1 MSNNKKKEEEKT
13 DSIPPKILDA
23 LSSLEPEL
31 LFRSESSPPCPLE
44 NFDISEKLDESKKK
58 KEKEKEYKIG
68 NYLIKR
74 TLGQGTFGKVK
85 LGIYLPSQEKV
96 AIKILEKDR
105 ILEKDDEIRVKREFD
120 MLALFN
126 HPNVILVAEIFESS
140 DSFYSVMEYCEG
152 GELFNFIVKHRRLTE
167 EEAAFFYYQ
176 LINGLEYIHS
186 LGIVHRDLKPEN
198 LLLTKD
204 HLLKIIDFG
213 LSNYFKKGQK
223 DLLVTPCGS
232 PCYAS
237 PEMVAGNKYD
247 GFKIDIWSTGII
259 LYAMLCGYLPFEDKD
274 NDLLFEKILECKLYF
289 PKYIS
294 KISRD
299 LMEKILVTD
308 PDTRISLE
316 EIKNHPFFIK
326 GKEIFEEEFSICQI
340 EKDGNETTDENIDL
354 NNILKDIELSIEK
367 DKEKEKEKVEEKE
380 KVKEKEK
387 GNEKV
392 KEKERQEKNIKEKNI
407 KENII
412 NKKDNNKKKPKVK
425 EKEIKVNNKNINNNK
440 NSNNDRKI
448 NIAKLTLNDLE
459 QGNVIRRLNTEFDEK
474 SNNLHNTI
482 LDKLEKN
489 EKKVINK
496 RNSSSMKKSSNR
508 NNKKRIAKNSINNSE
523 VKKKGPFKR
532 RDFILMKIKKDNEIN
547 KLKEEKN
554 HRRRIAGQSRNKKL
568 VKTNKYN
575 NIKKQSSKKRNLGQS
590 VKIRKNKHYIKRN
603 INYTNMLK
611 NQFNSKENIKRNLNK
626 KENINNNNI
635 HNLNNTIDDDRLSK
649 KKKNDFSLKFYNSS
663 VKPPKKTRS
672 VAKKNNMKLTTF
684 ETTYNQ
690 KNKKNKKNYLDNL
703 FNISSSIKKYEKKL
717 NISGL
722 NVNKNNNKRLGR
734 KTNMLVKTSNNSGE
748 KNNIITNFNRDKIKR
763 PLINMS
769 NTKTGN
775 INIIDDTKDEDIID
789 NENNNN
795 IERINIKEDIRRNS
809 KDKIKSRNDNDA
821 KVKKNKY
828 VKRDLNKL
836 TNLYDISQDKTIN
849 AYLNEIDQKKTIDV
863 DSTKNYKNTIYS
875 EYKKNNHFN
884 LKRMIIDDFN
894 KKSLNNKSE
903 IIDNSYLQNKTI
915 LGLDSSVITNNS
927 SLNTIDNALKT
938 EPDNLNIK
946 KKLLKKENPKYNY
959 IERPDK
965 KFYIYKKINTN
976 NTQINRNAKNSKKQ
990 NNFISSYSKNLN
1002 KTTHNFNTNQIN
1014 TNYKNILDTTNP
1026 SSNNNTRRNY
1036 LNKRINPYRKKSL
1049 VTNLHNRKKPFVTI
1063 KNTVI
1068 NFNFDTGII
1077 LASID
1082 KKKKAK
1088 KNNLKKRVH
1097 NSVSKINNK
1106 KLYDLAVKYNNHFLT
1121 NEAIANINH
1130 SNTNEN
1136 LSIKKNEI
1144 NANNTYNNTLPLN
1157 EDNNSNTNFDIIKK
1171 KINNYH
1177 KIYIYDEKDYNK
1189 NIMRTNNHLKDKKNE
1204 KGSMKNRSVNHRDK
1218 RHIKYRSMKLDD
1230 FYGMN
1235 DYKKD
1240 SKNIC
1245 INTNEQ

>member
-152 GELFNFIVKHRRLTE
+152 GELFNFIVKHRRLSE

-274 NDLLFEKILECKLYF
+274 NDLLFEKILECKLVF

-294 KISRD
+294 KMSRD

-308 PDTRISLE
+308 PDLRISLE

-326 GKEIFEEEFSICQI
+326 GKEIFEEEFSVCQI
-340 EKDGNETTDENIDL
+340 EKDGNESLDENIDL

-367 DKEKEKEKVEEKE
+367 DKEKEKEEE

-387 GNEKV
+387 EEKNK
-392 KEKERQEKNIKEKNI
+392 KEKIIDKEEDTNKNHKAKGKEF
-407 KENII
+407 
-412 NKKDNNKKKPKVK
+412 
-425 EKEIKVNNKNINNNK
+425 KVNNKNINKNK
-440 NSNNDRKI
+440 NRNIGKKI
-448 NIAKLTLNDLE
+448 NITKLKYNDLE
-459 QGNVIRRLNTEFDEK
+459 QGNVIRRLNTEFEEK
-474 SNNLHNTI
+474 SYNLRNTV

-523 VKKKGPFKR
+523 AKKNGPFKK
-532 RDFILMKIKKDNEIN
+532 RDFILMKIKKDNETD
-547 KLKEEKN
+547 KLKDEKN
-554 HRRRIAGQSRNKKL
+554 RRRRIAGQSRNKKL

-575 NIKKQSSKKRNLGQS
+575 NIKKQSSKIRNVGKS
-590 VKIRKNKHYIKRN
+590 VKIRKNKNFIKRN
-603 INYTNMLK
+603 INYINIIK
-611 NQFNSKENIKRNLNK
+611 NQFNSKENIKRNLNR
-626 KENINNNNI
+626 KENFYNNNI
-635 HNLNNTIDDDRLSK
+635 QKLNNTIDDELLKR

-672 VAKKNNMKLTTF
+672 VAKKNRKLTTF

-690 KNKKNKKNYLDNL
+690 KNKKNYLDNL

-717 NISGL
+717 NSSGV
-722 NVNKNNNKRLGR
+722 NVNKNNNNRLGR
-734 KTNMLVKTSNNSGE
+734 RANMLVKTSNNSVE

-775 INIIDDTKDEDIID
+775 INIIDDTKDDINGNED
-789 NENNNN
+789 NNN
-795 IERINIKEDIRRNS
+795 IARININEDIGRN
-809 KDKIKSRNDNDA
+809 DKAIIKSRNDNDV
-821 KVKKNKY
+821 KMKKNKY

-836 TNLYDISQDKTIN
+836 INLYNINQDMTTN
-849 AYLNEIDQKKTIDV
+849 ANNYLNEIDQKKTIDI
-863 DSTKNYKNTIYS
+863 DSTKNYKNTLYS
-875 EYKKNNHFN
+875 EYKKNNNFN
-884 LKRMIIDDFN
+884 LKRMIIDDFK

-903 IIDNSYLQNKTI
+903 IIDNSNLQNKTI

-927 SLNTIDNALKT
+927 SLNTIDNVLKT
-938 EPDNLNIK
+938 EPDNLSIK
-946 KKLLKKENPKYNY
+946 QKILKKENPKYNY

-965 KFYIYKKINTN
+965 KYYIYKKIS
-976 NTQINRNAKNSKKQ
+976 INRNVKNAKKQ
-990 NNFISSYSKNLN
+990 NHFISSYSKNLN
-1002 KTTHNFNTNQIN
+1002 KTTNNFNTNQIN
-1014 TNYKNILDTTNP
+1014 TNHKNILDITNP
-1026 SSNNNTRRNY
+1026 SSNKNTHRNY
-1036 LNKRINPYRKKSL
+1036 LNKRINPYRKKSQ
-1049 VTNLHNRKKPFVTI
+1049 VTNIHNKKKPFVTI

-1082 KKKKAK
+1082 KKRKAQ
-1088 KNNLKKRVH
+1088 KNNLKRGAH
-1097 NSVSKINNK
+1097 NSVGKISNK
-1106 KLYDLAVKYNNHFLT
+1106 RLYDLAVKYNNHFLS

-1136 LSIKKNEI
+1136 LSIKNKEI
-1144 NANNTYNNTLPLN
+1144 NSNNTYNTLPSN

-1171 KINNYH
+1171 NANYH
-1177 KIYIYDEKDYNK
+1177 KIYIHDEKGNDK
-1189 NIMRTNNHLKDKKNE
+1189 KKMRTNNHLKDNKDE
-1204 KGSMKNRSVNHRDK
+1204 KDRMKNRSVNHRDK

-1230 FYGMN
+1230 FYGIKDN
-1235 DYKKD
+1235 KKD
-1240 SKNIC
+1240 SKNIY
-1245 INTNEQ
+1245 INTNEH

>member
-1 MSNNKKKEEEKT
+1 MSNNKKKEQEKT
-13 DSIPPKILDA
+13 DSISPKILDA

-152 GELFNFIVKHRRLTE
+152 GELFNFIVKHRRLSE

-247 GFKIDIWSTGII
+247 GFKIDIWATGII

-274 NDLLFEKILECKLYF
+274 NDLLFEKILECKLVF

-294 KISRD
+294 KMSRD

-308 PDTRISLE
+308 PDIRISLE
-316 EIKNHPFFIK
+316 EIKKHPFFIK
-326 GKEIFEEEFSICQI
+326 GKEIFEEEFSVCQI
-340 EKDGNETTDENIDL
+340 EKDANESIEENIDL

-367 DKEKEKEKVEEKE
+367 DKEKEKEKEEE
-380 KVKEKEK
+380 KVKEKDK
-387 GNEKV
+387 G
-392 KEKERQEKNIKEKNI
+392 KEKEKEIEKVEKNK

-412 NKKDNNKKKPKVK
+412 NKKEDNSKKEKAKEIEIKANNKKKK
-425 EKEIKVNNKNINNNK
+425 INKNNNNDK
-440 NSNNDRKI
+440 KI
-448 NIAKLTLNDLE
+448 NIQKLKLNDLE
-459 QGNVIRRLNTEFDEK
+459 HGNVIRRLNTEFDEK
-474 SNNLHNTI
+474 SNNLRNTV

-496 RNSSSMKKSSNR
+496 RNSSSMKKSSER
-508 NNKKRIAKNSINNSE
+508 NNKKRIVKNSINNSE
-523 VKKKGPFKR
+523 AKKKGPFKR
-532 RDFILMKIKKDNEIN
+532 RDFILLKNKNDNETD
-547 KLKEEKN
+547 KLKDERN
-554 HRRRIAGQSRNKKL
+554 HRRRIAGKSRNKKL
-568 VKTNKYN
+568 VKTNKYY
-575 NIKKQSSKKRNLGQS
+575 NIKKQSSKKRNVGQS
-590 VKIRKNKHYIKRN
+590 VKLRNNRNLVKRN
-603 INYTNMLK
+603 INYTNLIK

-626 KENINNNNI
+626 KKNIYNNNF
-635 HNLNNTIDDDRLSK
+635 HNLNNTFDEERLSK
-649 KKKNDFSLKFYNSS
+649 KKKMDFPLKFYNSS
-663 VKPPKKTRS
+663 VKPPKKTNS
-672 VAKKNNMKLTTF
+672 VAKKSRKLTTF
-684 ETTYNQ
+684 ETTY
-690 KNKKNKKNYLDNL
+690 NKKNKKNYLDNL
-703 FNISSSIKKYEKKL
+703 FNISSSINKYEKKL
-717 NISGL
+717 NSSGI
-722 NVNKNNNKRLGR
+722 NVKKNKINGIER
-734 KTNMLVKTSNNSGE
+734 KANILVKTSNNSVE

-763 PLINMS
+763 PLINMN
-769 NTKTGN
+769 NTNVGN
-775 INIIDDTKDEDIID
+775 INIIDDTKDEDINAND
-789 NENNNN
+789 NKIN
-795 IERINIKEDIRRNS
+795 IARINIKDDTGRSS
-809 KDKIKSRNDNDA
+809 KGKIKSRNDNDA

-836 TNLYDISQDKTIN
+836 TNLYDINQDMISKAN
-849 AYLNEIDQKKTIDV
+849 YYYNDFDKKKTIDI
-863 DSTKNYKNTIYS
+863 DSTKNNKNTIYS

-884 LKRMIIDDFN
+884 LKKMIIDDFK
-894 KKSLNNKSE
+894 KKSLMNKSE
-903 IIDNSYLQNKTI
+903 IIENSNLQNKTI

-927 SLNTIDNALKT
+927 SLNTIDNVLKT
-938 EPDNLNIK
+938 EPDNLSIK
-946 KKLLKKENPKYNY
+946 QKILKKENPKYNY

-965 KFYIYKKINTN
+965 KYYIYKKISTN
-976 NTQINRNAKNSKKQ
+976 NTKINRNAKNVKKQ
-990 NNFISSYSKNLN
+990 NNFISNPKNLN
-1002 KTTHNFNTNQIN
+1002 KTSYIFNTNQTN
-1014 TNYKNILDTTNP
+1014 TNHKNILDITNP
-1026 SSNNNTRRNY
+1026 SSTNSTHRNY
-1036 LNKRINPYRKKSL
+1036 LNKRNNPYRKKSQ
-1049 VTNLHNRKKPFVTI
+1049 VTNIHNKKKPFVTI

-1082 KKKKAK
+1082 KKRKAK
-1088 KNNLKKRVH
+1088 NKNTKRGAH
-1097 NSVSKINNK
+1097 NSVSKISNK
-1106 KLYDLAVKYNNHFLT
+1106 KLYELAVKYNNNFLT
-1121 NEAIANINH
+1121 NDAIANINH

-1136 LSIKKNEI
+1136 LSVKKNEL
-1144 NANNTYNNTLPLN
+1144 NSNSDFNSLPLN
-1157 EDNNSNTNFDIIKK
+1157 GENNSNTNLDIIKK
-1171 KINNYH
+1171 NNNYH
-1177 KIYIYDEKDYNK
+1177 KIYLNDETVNDDK
-1189 NIMRTNNHLKDKKNE
+1189 NIRTNNHLKDNKDE
-1204 KGSMKNRSVNHRDK
+1204 KVSMKNRSVNHRDK
-1218 RHIKYRSMKLDD
+1218 RHIKYRSMKLED
-1230 FYGMN
+1230 FYGMK
-1235 DYKKD
+1235 DKKKD
-1240 SKNIC
+1240 SKNIF
-1245 INTNEQ
+1245 INANEH

>member
-13 DSIPPKILDA
+13 DTIPIKILDA

-44 NFDISEKLDESKKK
+44 NFDISEKLDDSKKK

-247 GFKIDIWSTGII
+247 GFKIDIWATGII

-274 NDLLFEKILECKLYF
+274 NDLLFEKILECKLFF

-294 KISRD
+294 KMSRD

-308 PDTRISLE
+308 PDIRISLE
-316 EIKNHPFFIK
+316 EIKKHPFFIK
-326 GKEIFEEEFSICQI
+326 GKEIFEEEFSVCQI
-340 EKDGNETTDENIDL
+340 EKDGNESIDENIDL

-367 DKEKEKEKVEEKE
+367 DKEKEK
-380 KVKEKEK
+380 VKEKEK
-387 GNEKV
+387 
-392 KEKERQEKNIKEKNI
+392 ERQEKNI

-412 NKKDNNKKKPKVK
+412 NKKDNNNKKPKAK
-425 EKEIKVNNKNINNNK
+425 GKEIKVNNKNIKNNK
-440 NSNNDRKI
+440 NSINDRKI
-448 NIAKLTLNDLE
+448 NIAKLKLNVLE
-459 QGNVIRRLNTEFDEK
+459 QGNVIRRLNTEFEEK
-474 SNNLHNTI
+474 SDNLRNTV

-508 NNKKRIAKNSINNSE
+508 NNKKRIVKNSINNSE

-532 RDFILMKIKKDNEIN
+532 RDFILMKIKKDNEID

-575 NIKKQSSKKRNLGQS
+575 NIKKQSSKKRNVGQS
-590 VKIRKNKHYIKRN
+590 VKIRKNKNLIKRN
-603 INYTNMLK
+603 INYTNMIK
-611 NQFNSKENIKRNLNK
+611 NQFNSKESIKRNINK
-626 KENINNNNI
+626 KENIYNNNI
-635 HNLNNTIDDDRLSK
+635 HNLNKTIDDDRLSK

-663 VKPPKKTRS
+663 VKPPRKTRS
-672 VAKKNNMKLTTF
+672 VAKKNMKLTTF

-690 KNKKNKKNYLDNL
+690 KNKKNYLDNL

-722 NVNKNNNKRLGR
+722 NVNKNNNNRLGR
-734 KTNMLVKTSNNSGE
+734 KTNMLVKTSNNSVE

-775 INIIDDTKDEDIID
+775 INIIDDTKDEDING

-795 IERINIKEDIRRNS
+795 IERINIKEDIGRNS

-836 TNLYDISQDKTIN
+836 TNLYNIN
-849 AYLNEIDQKKTIDV
+849 LDV

-875 EYKKNNHFN
+875 EYKKNNQFN

-903 IIDNSYLQNKTI
+903 IIDNSYLNNKTI

-927 SLNTIDNALKT
+927 SLNTIDKVLKT
-938 EPDNLNIK
+938 EPDNLSIK
-946 KKLLKKENPKYNY
+946 QKILKKENPKYNY

-1002 KTTHNFNTNQIN
+1002 KTTNNFNTNQIN
-1014 TNYKNILDTTNP
+1014 TNHKNILDITNP
-1026 SSNNNTRRNY
+1026 SSNINTHRNY
-1036 LNKRINPYRKKSL
+1036 LNKRINPYRKKSQ
-1049 VTNLHNRKKPFVTI
+1049 VTNLHNKKKPFVTI

-1082 KKKKAK
+1082 KKKKTK
-1088 KNNLKKRVH
+1088 NNNLKKGAH

-1106 KLYDLAVKYNNHFLT
+1106 RLYDLAVKYNNHFLT

-1136 LSIKKNEI
+1136 LSFKKKEI
-1144 NANNTYNNTLPLN
+1144 NANNTYNTLSLN

-1171 KINNYH
+1171 NTNYH
-1177 KIYIYDEKDYNK
+1177 KIYIYDEKGNNK
-1189 NIMRTNNHLKDKKNE
+1189 NNMRANNHLKDKRNE

-1218 RHIKYRSMKLDD
+1218 RHIKYRSMKIDD
-1230 FYGMN
+1230 FYGMKDN
-1235 DYKKD
+1235 KKD
-1240 SKNIC
+1240 SKNIY
-1245 INTNEQ
+1245 INTNEL

>member
-23 LSSLEPEL
+23 LSLEPEL
-31 LFRSESSPPCPLE
+31 QFRSESSPPCPLE

-152 GELFNFIVKHRRLTE
+152 GELFNFIVKHRRLSE

-274 NDLLFEKILECKLYF
+274 NDLLFEKILECKLVF

-294 KISRD
+294 KMSRD

-308 PDTRISLE
+308 PDIRISLE

-326 GKEIFEEEFSICQI
+326 GKEIFEEEFSVCQI
-340 EKDGNETTDENIDL
+340 EKDGNESLDENIDL

-367 DKEKEKEKVEEKE
+367 DKEKEKEKEEE

-387 GNEKV
+387 EERNK
-392 KEKERQEKNIKEKNI
+392 KEKIIDKKEDTNKNPKAKGKEF
-407 KENII
+407 
-412 NKKDNNKKKPKVK
+412 
-425 EKEIKVNNKNINNNK
+425 KVNNKNINKNK
-440 NSNNDRKI
+440 NIGKKI
-448 NIAKLTLNDLE
+448 NITKLKYNDLE
-459 QGNVIRRLNTEFDEK
+459 QGNVIRRLNTEFEEK
-474 SNNLHNTI
+474 SYNLRNTV

-508 NNKKRIAKNSINNSE
+508 NNKKRIVKNSINNSE
-523 VKKKGPFKR
+523 AKKNGPFKK
-532 RDFILMKIKKDNEIN
+532 RDFILMKIKKDNETD
-547 KLKEEKN
+547 KFKDEKN
-554 HRRRIAGQSRNKKL
+554 RRRRIAGQSRNKKL

-575 NIKKQSSKKRNLGQS
+575 NIKKQSSKKRNVGKS
-590 VKIRKNKHYIKRN
+590 VKIRKNKNFIKRN
-603 INYTNMLK
+603 INYIKIIK
-611 NQFNSKENIKRNLNK
+611 NQFNSKENIKRNLNR
-626 KENINNNNI
+626 KENFYNNNI
-635 HNLNNTIDDDRLSK
+635 QKLNNTIDDELLKR

-672 VAKKNNMKLTTF
+672 VAKKNRKLTTF

-690 KNKKNKKNYLDNL
+690 RNKKNYLDNL

-717 NISGL
+717 NSSGV
-722 NVNKNNNKRLGR
+722 NVNKNNNNRLGR
-734 KTNMLVKTSNNSGE
+734 RANMLVKTSNNSVE

-769 NTKTGN
+769 NTKTEN
-775 INIIDDTKDEDIID
+775 INIIDDTKDDINGNED
-789 NENNNN
+789 NNN
-795 IERINIKEDIRRNS
+795 IARININEDMGRN
-809 KDKIKSRNDNDA
+809 DKAIIKSRNDNDV
-821 KVKKNKY
+821 KMKKNKY

-836 TNLYDISQDKTIN
+836 TNLYNINQDMITN
-849 AYLNEIDQKKTIDV
+849 ANNYLNEIDQKKTIDI
-863 DSTKNYKNTIYS
+863 DSTKNYKNTLYS
-875 EYKKNNHFN
+875 EYKKNNNFN
-884 LKRMIIDDFN
+884 LKRMIIDDFK

-903 IIDNSYLQNKTI
+903 IIDNSNLQNKTI

-927 SLNTIDNALKT
+927 SLNTIDNVLKT
-938 EPDNLNIK
+938 EPDNLSIK
-946 KKLLKKENPKYNY
+946 QKILKKENPKYNY

-965 KFYIYKKINTN
+965 KYYIYKKISIN
-976 NTQINRNAKNSKKQ
+976 NTQINRNVKNAKKQ
-990 NNFISSYSKNLN
+990 NHFISSYSKNLN
-1002 KTTHNFNTNQIN
+1002 KTTNNFNTNQIN
-1014 TNYKNILDTTNP
+1014 TNHKNILDITNP
-1026 SSNNNTRRNY
+1026 SSNNNTHRNY
-1036 LNKRINPYRKKSL
+1036 LNKRINPYRKKSQ
-1049 VTNLHNRKKPFVTI
+1049 VTNIHNKKKPFVTI

-1082 KKKKAK
+1082 KKRKAK
-1088 KNNLKKRVH
+1088 KNNLKRGAH
-1097 NSVSKINNK
+1097 NSVSKISNK
-1106 KLYDLAVKYNNHFLT
+1106 RLYDLAVKYNNHFLS

-1136 LSIKKNEI
+1136 LSIKNKEI
-1144 NANNTYNNTLPLN
+1144 NANNTYNTLPLN

-1171 KINNYH
+1171 NTNYH
-1177 KIYIYDEKDYNK
+1177 KIYIHDEKGNDKTN
-1189 NIMRTNNHLKDKKNE
+1189 MRTNNHLKDNKDE
-1204 KGSMKNRSVNHRDK
+1204 KDRMKNRSINHRDK

-1230 FYGMN
+1230 FYGMKDN
-1235 DYKKD
+1235 KKD
-1240 SKNIC
+1240 SKNIY
-1245 INTNEQ
+1245 INTNEL